1 MAAAIARENRKPGR
15 PPGPVED
22 FELPVRGER
31 HQQPLG
37 PQGVGKT
44 TTASA
49 VALADAGGRTL
60 IISTDSAFNLDD
72 LFGR

>member
-1 MAAAIARENRKPGR
+1 MSLAGAPQDSSGCGYCPRERK
-15 PPGPVED
+15 PGPVED

-49 VALADAGGRTL
+49 VALADAGERTL
-60 IISTDSAFNLDD
+60 IIKH
-72 LFGR
+72 

>member
-31 HQQPLG
+31 HQQPLA
-37 PQGVGKT
+37 PQGVGK
-44 TTASA
+44 SA
-49 VALADAGGRTL
+49 VALADAGERTL
-60 IISTDSAFNLDD
+60 IISTGSAFNLDD